1 LISILSH
8 LHQHP
13 LQMPPSIRLI
23 YSARKGTSGS
33 LSSILFL
40 DRIRKLFARKNVSSD
55 RSLELFCTYSTLT
68 EPQNQWERN
77 KSSDSYFMRPQ
88 RIWFRRFSEED
99 LLNAIGPVEKRGG
112 TVAYICGPP
121 TMTDWA
127 VAKLKGAEG
136 MLEQRVLCEKWW

>member
-1 LISILSH
+1 
-8 LHQHP
+8 
-13 LQMPPSIRLI
+13 
-23 YSARKGTSGS
+23 
-33 LSSILFL
+33 
-40 DRIRKLFARKNVSSD
+40 
-55 RSLELFCTYSTLT
+55 
-68 EPQNQWERN
+68 
-77 KSSDSYFMRPQ
+77 MRPQ